1 MPDILRS
8 RKNKTHNEENNQSI
22 ETYPELTQTLAL
34 LDTDIWK
41 VNLTLFQKLKKDIE
55 YVIKIQNKSN
65 NES

>member
-8 RKNKTHNEENNQSI
+8 RKNETHNEENNQSI

-41 VNLTLFQKLKKDIE
+41 VNLTVFQKLKKDIE